1 MNNLEEFYDN
11 YQKLSEKDQEKF
23 ANLANK
29 LLNVNYLT
37 GEKEEDTSNFYFIS
51 LNFVCFR
58 SYFAIINMELLIYK
72 ENKIVVLNAPNSL
85 KLSLNKTQS
94 VILLILRL
102 LYNEKLKDISLTD
115 KIAITVLDIRDK
127 YEQIGFLDEE
137 KLTPTRLLE
146 ILRIFK
152 RYNLINYKGTE
163 LKQDDFVIII
173 YKTIQYAIS
182 IDTIEELNSKI
193 NSYKEKG
200 DFDEEISE
208 D

>member
-58 SYFAIINMELLIYK
+58 SYFALINMELLIYK

-163 LKQDDFVIII
+163 LKQDDFVITI

>member
-163 LKQDDFVIII
+163 LKQDDFVITI

>member
-1 MNNLEEFYDN
+1 M
-11 YQKLSEKDQEKF
+11 
-23 ANLANK
+23 
-29 LLNVNYLT
+29 
-37 GEKEEDTSNFYFIS
+37 
-51 LNFVCFR
+51 
-58 SYFAIINMELLIYK
+58 
-72 ENKIVVLNAPNSL
+72 
-85 KLSLNKTQS
+85 
-94 VILLILRL
+94 
-102 LYNEKLKDISLTD
+102 YNEKLKDISLTD

-163 LKQDDFVIII
+163 LKQDDFVITI

>member
-72 ENKIVVLNAPNSL
+72 ENKIV
-85 KLSLNKTQS
+85 
-94 VILLILRL
+94 
-102 LYNEKLKDISLTD
+102 E
-115 KIAITVLDIRDK
+115 
-127 YEQIGFLDEE
+127 IG
-137 KLTPTRLLE
+137 RAH
-146 ILRIFK
+146 
-152 RYNLINYKGTE
+152 
-163 LKQDDFVIII
+163 V
-173 YKTIQYAIS
+173 
-182 IDTIEELNSKI
+182 
-193 NSYKEKG
+193 
-200 DFDEEISE
+200 
-208 D
+208 

>member
-58 SYFAIINMELLIYK
+58 SYFALINMELLIYK

-163 LKQDDFVIII
+163 LKQDDFVITI

-182 IDTIEELNSKI
+182 IDTIGRIK
-193 NSYKEKG
+193 
-200 DFDEEISE
+200 
-208 D
+208 